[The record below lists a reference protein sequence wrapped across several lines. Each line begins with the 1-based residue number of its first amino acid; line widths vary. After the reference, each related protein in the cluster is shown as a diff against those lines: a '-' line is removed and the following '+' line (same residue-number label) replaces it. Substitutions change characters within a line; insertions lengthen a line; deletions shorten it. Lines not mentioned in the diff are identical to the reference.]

1 MALGGRAH
9 GDAPGQVPTLPAV
22 TMAQLLGRPGFLC
35 RNSLRGD
42 LTLQMPPHGSPL
54 SLANT
59 SSQPHTPTASKS
71 PPQMS
76 QTHVTSSYAM
86 FPARNDLAEPL
97 TTVRPNLSWGDL
109 L

>member
-1 MALGGRAH
+1 MALRGCAH
-9 GDAPGQVPTLPAV
+9 GDAPGWVPILPVV

-54 SLANT
+54 SLTNT
-59 SSQPHTPTASKS
+59 SLEPHTPTASKS
-71 PPQMS
+71 PTQMS
-76 QTHVTSSYAM
+76 QTHITSSYAV